1 MHSASTHCD
10 LSRLRF
16 ELGRPVLF
24 GHRGMPGDRIEN
36 RIAAFREALTRGAD
50 GIECD
55 LQLTADGVPVVVHDS
70 DLMRVTGTPGM
81 VRTSTAAQLRDLG
94 LPCLEDL
101 LQELP
106 PPALLNL
113 EIKEM
118 RLASSG
124 LEAAVVD
131 SVARYGA
138 QSRVVYS
145 SFSPF
150 AIARL
155 RQLDPRCHAGLLIAP
170 GMRHGQWA
178 ARFAGATA
186 IHVHATQVNEA
197 TITAWRRCDYRIV
210 VWGDR
215 DQHQLARLRG
225 MDIDAIITDHLLA
238 GPTP

>member
-1 MHSASTHCD
+1 MRSPSTHCD
-10 LSRLRF
+10 LSRLRL

-36 RIAAFREALTRGAD
+36 RIAAFREALVRGAD

-55 LQLTADGVPVVVHDS
+55 LQLTADGVPVVVHDG
-70 DLMRVTGTPGM
+70 DLMRVTGTSGE
-81 VRTSTAAQLRDLG
+81 VRKSTAAQLRDLG

-106 PPALLNL
+106 PHAILNL

-170 GMRHGQWA
+170 GMRHGQLA
-178 ARFAGATA
+178 ARFASATA
-186 IHVHATQVNEA
+186 IHAHAAQVNE
-197 TITAWRRCDYRIV
+197 TMITAWRRGNYRIV

-215 DQHQLARLRG
+215 DPHELARIKA
-225 MDIDAIITDHLLA
+225 MDIDAIITDHV
-238 GPTP
+238 GGCVN